1 METENLIPVQ
11 EVITH
16 HQVEITF
23 LDSLHEFGLIEITTV
38 NETRFVFKEQ
48 MCELE
53 KMIRLHY
60 ELDINLEGIE
70 AISHLLQRV
79 HSLQEELTAAK
90 NRLRIYEEGLG
101 DLMTG

>member
-1 METENLIPVQ
+1 METEDLIPVQ

-16 HQVEITF
+16 HKIEVTF

-38 NETRFVFKEQ
+38 NETRFVLKEQ
-48 MCELE
+48 MSELE

-70 AISHLLQRV
+70 AISYLLQRV
-79 HSLQEELTAAK
+79 NSLQEELRAAK
-90 NRLRIYEEGLG
+90 NRLRVYEES
-101 DLMTG
+101 